1 MKRNTLKNSNPA
13 VRRGE
18 RYLEPSCMVV
28 KVTPLKVL
36 ASSIINPEAD
46 DNESVNQYDFS
57 W

>member
-1 MKRNTLKNSNPA
+1 
-13 VRRGE
+13 
-18 RYLEPSCMVV
+18 MVV